1 MKHLT
6 GILIYNKDIPKEL
19 SEALENNFS
28 DKINI
33 DIESDRQKFLSKIQ
47 DNNLY
52 IINSMHKSLLD
63 QELLKCIVVTT
74 NTHSVVENEKNDVIF
89 DPYRNEDRTLKDFTK
104 TTDTFVKTVEYCIN
118 LFRIPV
124 TPDDSIQTIL
134 ALD

>member
-28 DKINI
+28 DKINV
-33 DIESDRQKFLSKIQ
+33 DIESDQQKFVSKIQ

-63 QELLKCIVVTT
+63 QELLKIIVVTT
-74 NTHSVVENEKNDVIF
+74 NTHSIVENENNSVIF
-89 DPYRNEDRTLKDFTK
+89 DPYRNDDRTLKDFTK
-104 TTDTFVKTVEYCIN
+104 TTDTFVKTVEYCIS